1 MLTLDRTRAQ
11 EPHALKQAKRE
22 KCTWDNLSSEQRSEI
37 RQCLAEWQHHLCAY
51 CERPIKTGSATP
63 SCHIEHFL
71 KRDLF
76 PGKTFEWSNLF
87 LSCSNEDTCGK
98 AKDKSIKRNDAQKN
112 ESLIAPGKA
121 CASIFVVTALGRMGV
136 HEACP
141 QELRERAQLIIDAFN
156 LNDIKLVSQR
166 KNIFKQFKDLPDCSC
181 EEQIELLTSIIDKVG
196 FPSVF
201 DELLGIDSL
210 AEVQSYLEASECPAD

>member
-22 KCTWDNLSSEQRSEI
+22 KCTWGNLSSEQRSES
-37 RQCLAEWQHHLCAY
+37 RQCLAKWQHHLCAY
-51 CERPIKTGSATP
+51 CERPIKTESTPP

-76 PGKTFEWSNLF
+76 PKKALDWDNLF
-87 LSCSNEDTCGK
+87 LSCSNETTCGK
-98 AKDKSIKRNDAQKN
+98 AKDKSIKRTDARKN
-112 ESLIAPGKA
+112 EALIAPGKA
-121 CASIFVVTALGRMGV
+121 CAYIFTVTPLGRMEV

-141 QELRERAQLIIDAFN
+141 QELKARAQRTIDAFN

-166 KNIFKQFKDLPDCSC
+166 KNIFEQFKDLPDCSC

-210 AEVQSYLEASECPAD
+210 AEMQSYLEASECPAD

>member
-1 MLTLDRTRAQ
+1 MLMLDRTSVQ
-11 EPHALKQAKRE
+11 EPDALKQVRRE
-22 KCTWDNLSSEQRSEI
+22 KRTWDNLSSEQRNEI

-51 CERPIKTGSATP
+51 CERPIKTESIPPT
-63 SCHIEHFL
+63 CHIEHFL

-76 PGKTFEWSNLF
+76 PKNALDWDNLF

-112 ESLIAPGKA
+112 EALIAPGKA
-121 CASIFVVTALGRMGV
+121 CASIFVVTRLGRMGV

-141 QELRERAQLIIDAFN
+141 QELRECAQLTIDIFN

-166 KNIFKQFKDLPDCSC
+166 KRIFDCYQYLNADDFSP
-181 EEQIELLTSIIDKVG
+181 QDQKELLIAIIGKEG

-201 DELLGIDSL
+201 ADILGIDIF
-210 AEVQSYLEASECPAD
+210 A

>member
-1 MLTLDRTRAQ
+1 MTGQ
-11 EPHALKQAKRE
+11 EPKSLM
-22 KCTWDNLSSEQRSEI
+22 
-37 RQCLAEWQHHLCAY
+37 AEWQHHLCAY

-98 AKDKSIKRNDAQKN
+98 AKDKSIKGNDARKN
-112 ESLIAPGKA
+112 EALIAPGKA

-141 QELRERAQLIIDAFN
+141 QELRERAQLTIDASN

-166 KNIFKQFKDLPDCSC
+166 KHLFKRYQDLLKGFSPQ
-181 EEQIELLTSIIDKVG
+181 EQIELLREIIGKEG

-201 DELLGIDSL
+201 ANLFGFDIF
-210 AEVQSYLEASECPAD
+210 A